1 MTEDLL
7 LLLES
12 RLCPPPRS
20 TPTRD
25 WCTVCVCVYYRK
37 YASKDTVQE
46 ARTLG
51 CSSSCPLWSGWESTW
66 PGGTFDGPGALGFA
80 SRRGPLLGGIRH
92 GAASEV
98 RPSGRRRPP
107 SPGGFVWRAAPT
119 ARRPRA
125 QPTKQATVPGPYANA
140 PGGQRPAAG
149 FQPERVG
156 RAGGGRAPGIE
167 HHCLCHPRRE
177 DLHRLR
183 ELQLWGQTE

>member
-1 MTEDLL
+1 MASCSKLYISIQEVETGHPRLMPNIMTSQTKVPD
-7 LLLES
+7 S
-12 RLCPPPRS
+12 VSLCLHITSPQ
-20 TPTRD
+20 
-25 WCTVCVCVYYRK
+25 WL
-37 YASKDTVQE
+37 
-46 ARTLG
+46 RTT
-51 CSSSCPLWSGWESTW
+51 SVNLWLTYS
-66 PGGTFDGPGALGFA
+66 
-80 SRRGPLLGGIRH
+80 
-92 GAASEV
+92 
-98 RPSGRRRPP
+98 
-107 SPGGFVWRAAPT
+107 PT

-167 HHCLCHPRRE
+167 HHCLCRPWRE

>member
-1 MTEDLL
+1 MD
-7 LLLES
+7 
-12 RLCPPPRS
+12 
-20 TPTRD
+20 
-25 WCTVCVCVYYRK
+25 YRK
-37 YASKDTVQE
+37 YVSPDTEQE
-46 ARTLG
+46 ARASG
-51 CSSSCPLWSGWESTW
+51 CALAGSCHLWSGWEATW
-66 PGGTFDGPGALGFA
+66 LGGTFDGPRALGFA

-107 SPGGFVWRAAPT
+107 SPGRFVWRAAPT

-177 DLHRLR
+177 DLRHLR
-183 ELQLWGQTE
+183 GASALGSDRVGTH